1 MRMMRNSVSRIVLAC
16 ASVTALA
23 GRGCTSSLGTS
34 RPVATAEA
42 PAAAGAGVIRL
53 PKASLD
59 YIRTASVED
68 VSAAL
73 ELRVPAR
80 VEFRETALSR
90 VGAPVAGRVVS
101 LAVKAGDRVRAGDPL
116 LTLASPEAAAART
129 ALAAARA
136 ALTEAQ
142 AAADREDR
150 MMQAG
155 VGIER
160 ERVEAQARLS
170 EAQAEV
176 ERAEA
181 TAGLIGEGH
190 GATLVM
196 RSPIAGSVLGVRA
209 SVGSAVEPGG
219 DPLIEIGDPSATWIV
234 ADVPAR
240 DVVTV
245 AEGDAAELEFGAS
258 PAPLAG
264 RVVSVGSVVSDALRT
279 APVRVVLDAPPP
291 GLRPGTFG
299 RARIKTRVRA
309 TTLPSEAVLI
319 RGGTETVVY
328 VATADDTFERRSVV
342 VGKPIDGR
350 VQVVSGLGPGD
361 RVVVSGAL
369 LLDGAAEQLL

>member
-1 MRMMRNSVSRIVLAC
+1 
-16 ASVTALA
+16 
-23 GRGCTSSLGTS
+23 
-34 RPVATAEA
+34 
-42 PAAAGAGVIRL
+42 
-53 PKASLD
+53 
-59 YIRTASVED
+59 
-68 VSAAL
+68 
-73 ELRVPAR
+73 
-80 VEFRETALSR
+80 
-90 VGAPVAGRVVS
+90 
-101 LAVKAGDRVRAGDPL
+101 
-116 LTLASPEAAAART
+116 
-129 ALAAARA
+129 
-136 ALTEAQ
+136 
-142 AAADREDR
+142 

-279 APVRVVLDAPPP
+279 ASVRVVLDAPPP